1 MTKFFTSLL
10 NLRSSIKMDLVKQP
24 FFIRFDRLSTYLFST
39 ENIVFS
45 KKIYC
50 IDIQKNLLIN
60 SNYICIQFHF
70 NI

>member
-60 SNYICIQFHF
+60 SNYIGIQFHF